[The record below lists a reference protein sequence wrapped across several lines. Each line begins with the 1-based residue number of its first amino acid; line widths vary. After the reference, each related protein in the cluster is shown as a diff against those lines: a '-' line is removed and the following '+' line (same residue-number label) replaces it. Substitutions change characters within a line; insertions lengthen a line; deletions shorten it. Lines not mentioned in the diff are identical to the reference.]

1 MDKDMSAIAVFTM
14 KHAVKIVQ
22 RQWREYKRKKQLG
35 QLSESVDTNP
45 FVSSLAARQMLF
57 RNPSSIDTL
66 QFKVLEEEV
75 KCCQYPDKTATR
87 FCMGCGGA
95 FFSEEAFRELHD
107 RGYRKRHL
115 Y

>member
-1 MDKDMSAIAVFTM
+1 M
-14 KHAVKIVQ
+14 
-22 RQWREYKRKKQLG
+22 RKKKLG

-66 QFKVLEEEV
+66 QFKVLDEEV
-75 KCCQYPDKTATR
+75 KCCQCSDRIATR
-87 FCMGCGGA
+87 FCMGCGDA
-95 FFSEEAFRELHD
+95 VICEECFREMHD